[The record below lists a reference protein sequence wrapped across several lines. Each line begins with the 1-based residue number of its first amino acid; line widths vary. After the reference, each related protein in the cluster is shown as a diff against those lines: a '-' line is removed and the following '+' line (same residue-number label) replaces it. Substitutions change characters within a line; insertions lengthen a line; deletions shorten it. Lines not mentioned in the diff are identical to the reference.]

1 MCRLFVVNVM
11 AAVVTTG
18 QQPVILSIMK
28 RSMNDG
34 GGDFGA
40 KRRSTTGALTD
51 MRILLPSQVLAF
63 V

>member
-1 MCRLFVVNVM
+1 MTTVECGLKLHFSYVFGIV
-11 AAVVTTG
+11 AVRN
-18 QQPVILSIMK
+18 MK

-34 GGDFGA
+34 GGDYGA
-40 KRRSTTGALTD
+40 KRRSTGGSVND